1 MSVALYTCR
10 NTPVP
15 DRIKAIQT
23 MSNKPIALPVKS
35 RLIDN
40 APLIVLILILFDS
53 LHFVFA
59 RLLLPHLHPMTSAFY
74 VMAIATTQLA
84 IFAKI
89 QGHFRLATLRYNLW
103 FFLAIGFLVAIS
115 TALNYAAV
123 AFIDPGTATLLGKT
137 SVIFGL
143 GFGIFWLKDRLN
155 RVQALGALLAVL
167 GVVVVTFQPGDYL
180 RVGALMV
187 IASAFLYALHAAL
200 VKRHSGHLQLVEFFL
215 FRLLATTGFLFVL
228 SAGGGYLTW
237 PDGRTWVVLIV
248 VGTVDVVVSR
258 ALYYISLRRLSISQH
273 SIILTLSPVAAIAWS
288 LLLFGV
294 SPTGQQLVGGL
305 IVLSGVLMVTVSAG
319 GNFARANEKRHQPLS
334 SKSN

>member
-1 MSVALYTCR
+1 
-10 NTPVP
+10 
-15 DRIKAIQT
+15 
-23 MSNKPIALPVKS
+23 MSNKSIALPVRS

-40 APLIVLILILFDS
+40 APLIVVILILFDS

-74 VMAIATTQLA
+74 VMAIATMQLA

-89 QGHFRLATLRYNLW
+89 QGHFRFATFRRNLW
-103 FFLAIGFLVAIS
+103 FFLAIGFLVAVS

-123 AFIDPGTATLLGKT
+123 AFIDPGSATLLGKT

-155 RVQALGALLAVL
+155 RAQLFGALLAVV

-237 PDGRTWVVLIV
+237 PDGHTWLILIV

-258 ALYYISLRRLSISQH
+258 ALYYISLRRLGISQH
-273 SIILTLSPVAAIAWS
+273 SIILTLSPVAAIVWS

-319 GNFARANEKRHQPLS
+319 SKFTRANKPRHQPLS
-334 SKSN
+334 SETN